1 MNNYYYNG
9 FNMGRTGCMFIIL
22 LYIICVAIVGFM
34 FMLLWNW
41 LMPLFWNNAP
51 ILNFWEACGVYILL
65 SLIGSLFRDKS
76 SK

>member
-1 MNNYYYNG
+1 MNYYYND
-9 FNMGRTGCMFIIL
+9 FRTLCTGCILIIL
-22 LYIICVAIVGFM
+22 LYIVFGAFGGFI

-51 ILNFWEACGVYILL
+51 ILNFWEACGVYMLI
-65 SLIGSLFRDKS
+65 SWIGSLFRDKT